1 MAQKYAGRALH
12 TPALRVPRFWDTRCM
27 TPEGTMRDS
36 ALLPLMGLSQLKT
49 NATKSF
55 YESHCPMHTG
65 SEVSPLTAVLPASPL
80 PPAHAR
86 CCPSPKS
93 PPLFSLPALLTPV
106 FLPAGVRHA
115 P

>member
-1 MAQKYAGRALH
+1 MAQKYAGRALR

-27 TPEGTMRDS
+27 TPEGTTRDS

-65 SEVSPLTAVLPASPL
+65 SEVSPLTAVLPASPSLQLMLAAVL
-80 PPAHAR
+80 PPNPPPYSA
-86 CCPSPKS
+86 S
-93 PPLFSLPALLTPV
+93 PPC
-106 FLPAGVRHA
+106 
-115 P
+115 